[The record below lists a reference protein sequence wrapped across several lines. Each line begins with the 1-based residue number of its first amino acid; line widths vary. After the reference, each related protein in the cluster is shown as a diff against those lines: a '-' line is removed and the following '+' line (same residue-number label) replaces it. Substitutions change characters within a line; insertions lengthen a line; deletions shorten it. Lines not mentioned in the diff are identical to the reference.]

1 MRNTLGT
8 ERTSFSSETILRA
21 LWRKEKEKRG
31 KEKIRRR
38 RKKEGG
44 KGGVAPNHRRDYASD
59 AREQRSIEGRRRS
72 NMKEGRKKKEGENP
86 GKREERKEKRDPI
99 QATRTLA
106 LSC

>member
-1 MRNTLGT
+1 MIKGARNRQRCLRLT
-8 ERTSFSSETILRA
+8 EAF
-21 LWRKEKEKRG
+21 KM
-31 KEKIRRR
+31 
-38 RKKEGG
+38 G